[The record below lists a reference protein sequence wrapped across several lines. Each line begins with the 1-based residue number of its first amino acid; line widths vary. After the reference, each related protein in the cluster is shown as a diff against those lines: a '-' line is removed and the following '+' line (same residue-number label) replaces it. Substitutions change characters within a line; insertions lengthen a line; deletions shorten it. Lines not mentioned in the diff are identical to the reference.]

1 MYSNRD
7 RQLCQN
13 RKGTFTY
20 DAGEF
25 FGFLKTILPRFA
37 GEFVLSK
44 PQIRINQGTRRQ
56 YSVNESYSASWDR
69 RVLDF
74 VNSKKQGDAPIAQR

>member
-1 MYSNRD
+1 M
-7 RQLCQN
+7 
-13 RKGTFTY
+13 TY
-20 DAGEF
+20 DVGKF
-25 FGFLKTILPRFA
+25 SVFLKNVLAHFA